1 MEWFEA
7 ILLGLL
13 QGLTEFLPVSSS
25 GHLQIGKELLGIDSG
40 GDLVFEVVVHAA
52 TVLSTIVVF
61 RRQIWGLLKSLF
73 VKDGLFR
80 SIAHPSKFNDGTDY
94 VLKICVSMIPV
105 FIVGM
110 FFKDAVEGIFG
121 SSIYVVAGA
130 LLVTAL
136 LLLLS
141 DNASRLKFFGRRS
154 CCKYKAPIVT
164 AGSPHTSCEQ
174 MPEPQSSGAEGK
186 ENACDAVGKSGKGD
200 AAGARN
206 GISYWQA
213 FVVGLGQAVAVLP
226 GLSRSGA
233 TIATG
238 LLCGVKRDVIAQFS
252 FLMVLVP
259 ILGEAFLEIV
269 GGEMAASTVGALPLV
284 LGFVSAFIA
293 GLFACKVMI
302 ALVKKT
308 KLGWF
313 TLYCAVVAVLIFIFA

>member
-25 GHLQIGKELLGIDSG
+25 GHLQIGKELLGIKNS

-61 RRQIWGLLKSLF
+61 RKQIWELLKSLF

-94 VLKICVSMIPV
+94 VLKILLSMVPV

-110 FFKDAVEGIFG
+110 FFKDAVEGLFG
-121 SSIYVVAGA
+121 SSIHVVAGA
-130 LLVTAL
+130 LLVTAA

-141 DNASRLKFFGRRS
+141 DNASKIFGR
-154 CCKYKAPIVT
+154 CCRRCK
-164 AGSPHTSCEQ
+164 C
-174 MPEPQSSGAEGK
+174 AE
-186 ENACDAVGKSGKGD
+186 ADAVSDKGR
-200 AAGARN
+200 RN

-213 FVVGLGQAVAVLP
+213 FVVGLGQAIAVIP
-226 GLSRSGA
+226 GLSRSGT

-238 LLCGVKRDVIAQFS
+238 LLCGVKRDVVAQFS
-252 FLMVLVP
+252 FLMVLIP

-269 GGEMAASTVGALPLV
+269 GGDMASSSIGALPLV
-284 LGFVSAFIA
+284 LGFISAFVA

-313 TLYCAVVAVLIFIFA
+313 ALYCAVVAVLIFIFA

>member
-25 GHLQIGKELLGIDSG
+25 GHLQIGKELLGIKNS

-61 RRQIWGLLKSLF
+61 RKQIWGLLKSLF

-94 VLKICVSMIPV
+94 VLKILLSMIPV

-110 FFKDAVEGIFG
+110 FFKDTVEGLFG

-130 LLVTAL
+130 LLVTAA

-141 DNASRLKFFGRRS
+141 DNANKIFGR
-154 CCKYKAPIVT
+154 CCRRCK
-164 AGSPHTSCEQ
+164 C
-174 MPEPQSSGAEGK
+174 AEADSVSDRGR
-186 ENACDAVGKSGKGD
+186 
-200 AAGARN
+200 RN

-213 FVVGLGQAVAVLP
+213 FVVGLGQAIAVIP
-226 GLSRSGA
+226 GLSRSGT

-238 LLCGVKRDVIAQFS
+238 LLCGVKRDVVAQFS
-252 FLMVLVP
+252 FLMVLIP

-269 GGEMAASTVGALPLV
+269 GGDMASSTVGALPLV
-284 LGFVSAFIA
+284 LGFISAFVA
-293 GLFACKVMI
+293 GLFACRVMI

-313 TLYCAVVAVLIFIFA
+313 ALYCAVVAVLIFIFA

>member
-94 VLKICVSMIPV
+94 VLKILLSMIPV

-110 FFKDAVEGIFG
+110 FFKDAVEGLFG
-121 SSIYVVAGA
+121 SSIHVVAGA
-130 LLVTAL
+130 LLVTAA

-141 DNASRLKFFGRRS
+141 DNAGKIFGR
-154 CCKYKAPIVT
+154 CCRRCK
-164 AGSPHTSCEQ
+164 C
-174 MPEPQSSGAEGK
+174 AE
-186 ENACDAVGKSGKGD
+186 ADSVSDKGR
-200 AAGARN
+200 RN

-213 FVVGLGQAVAVLP
+213 FVVGLGQAIAVIP
-226 GLSRSGA
+226 GLSRSGT

-238 LLCGVKRDVIAQFS
+238 LLCGVKRDVVAQFS
-252 FLMVLVP
+252 FLMVLIP

-269 GGEMAASTVGALPLV
+269 GGDMASSTVGALPLV
-284 LGFVSAFIA
+284 LGFISAFVA

-313 TLYCAVVAVLIFIFA
+313 ALYCAVVAVLIFIFA

>member
-25 GHLQIGKELLGIDSG
+25 GHLQIGKELLGIDTS

-61 RRQIWGLLKSLF
+61 RKQIWELLKSLF

-94 VLKICVSMIPV
+94 VLKILLSMIPV

-110 FFKDAVEGIFG
+110 FFKDAVEGLFG

-130 LLVTAL
+130 LLVTAA

-141 DNASRLKFFGRRS
+141 DNANKIFGR
-154 CCKYKAPIVT
+154 CCRRCK
-164 AGSPHTSCEQ
+164 C
-174 MPEPQSSGAEGK
+174 AE
-186 ENACDAVGKSGKGD
+186 ADAVSDKGR
-200 AAGARN
+200 RN

-213 FVVGLGQAVAVLP
+213 FVVGLGQAIAVIP
-226 GLSRSGA
+226 GLSRSGT

-238 LLCGVKRDVIAQFS
+238 LLCGVKRDVVAQFS
-252 FLMVLVP
+252 FLMVLIP

-269 GGEMAASTVGALPLV
+269 GGDMASSTVGALPLV
-284 LGFVSAFIA
+284 LGFISAFVA

-313 TLYCAVVAVLIFIFA
+313 ALYCAVVAVLIFVFA

>member
-25 GHLQIGKELLGIDSG
+25 GHLQIGKELLGIDNS

-61 RRQIWGLLKSLF
+61 RKQIWGLLKSLF

-94 VLKICVSMIPV
+94 VLKILLSMIPV

-110 FFKDAVEGIFG
+110 FFKDAVEGLFG

-130 LLVTAL
+130 LLVTAA

-141 DNASRLKFFGRRS
+141 DNAGKIFGR
-154 CCKYKAPIVT
+154 CCRRCK
-164 AGSPHTSCEQ
+164 C
-174 MPEPQSSGAEGK
+174 AE
-186 ENACDAVGKSGKGD
+186 ADAVSDKGR
-200 AAGARN
+200 RN

-213 FVVGLGQAVAVLP
+213 FVVGLGQAIAVIP
-226 GLSRSGA
+226 GLSRSGT

-238 LLCGVKRDVIAQFS
+238 LLCGVKRDVVAQFS
-252 FLMVLVP
+252 FLMVLIP

-269 GGEMAASTVGALPLV
+269 GGDMASSTVGALPLV
-284 LGFVSAFIA
+284 LGFISAFVA

-313 TLYCAVVAVLIFIFA
+313 ALYCAVVAVLIFVFA

>member
-25 GHLQIGKELLGIDSG
+25 GHLQIGKELLGIDTS

-61 RRQIWGLLKSLF
+61 RKQIWELLKSLF

-94 VLKICVSMIPV
+94 VLKILLSMIPV

-110 FFKDAVEGIFG
+110 FFKDAVEGLFG
-121 SSIYVVAGA
+121 SSIHVVAGA
-130 LLVTAL
+130 LLATAA

-141 DNASRLKFFGRRS
+141 DNAGKIFGR
-154 CCKYKAPIVT
+154 CCRRCK
-164 AGSPHTSCEQ
+164 C
-174 MPEPQSSGAEGK
+174 AE
-186 ENACDAVGKSGKGD
+186 ADAVSDKGR
-200 AAGARN
+200 RN

-213 FVVGLGQAVAVLP
+213 FVVGLGQAIAVIP
-226 GLSRSGA
+226 GLSRSGT

-238 LLCGVKRDVIAQFS
+238 LLCGVKRDVVAQFS
-252 FLMVLVP
+252 FLMVLIP

-269 GGEMAASTVGALPLV
+269 GGDMASSTVGALPLV
-284 LGFVSAFIA
+284 LGFISAFVA

-313 TLYCAVVAVLIFIFA
+313 ALYCAVVAVLIFIFV